1 MTGFARNT
9 TALETD
15 PAVRA
20 LLDAPEA
27 QTLDV
32 ARDQRL
38 GAPGQRME
46 HVYVVTRGLL
56 KVSHLSG
63 EDRAATSRLI
73 GPGGLVGD
81 VDVLVDEP
89 HITET
94 SAVVDST
101 VCAVPGGVF
110 LEMLQENPFAFQHL
124 HHVCARFCV
133 VARQQRAILYDVK
146 TRAASLL
153 LAYAEA
159 FPKPTT
165 DGLRIAHPLTRA
177 DLAQDLGANLRS
189 VSRVFTEWR
198 HKGIVAAHKGW
209 IVIRDAEALHR
220 ESGDLHRHLHYPA
233 AFDESDREGTDFWS
247 SLPAPVPP
255 PPDALERLRH
265 NPVFAH
271 VSENELAKLLVD
283 AHWLN
288 PEAQENVIEA
298 GQRAT
303 YVDVLL
309 SGRMRVFHAAGEERN
324 VTVKHLGAPCT
335 LGEMQAL
342 TGVSFVQYAEALT
355 PCELIRLRA
364 ETFDRFLQANGVA
377 ARGLLRDVAGRLYLA
392 YRNEAAILANV
403 PGRVASLLLS
413 YAEAFGRETDQ
424 GTMIR
429 YPLTQRTIA
438 LEIGAT
444 TKSIN
449 RTFAAWKEDGWVE
462 LHKGWCVLRDR
473 AKLEECCGG
482 LRFNLKYEADP
493 SGGISPSLGS

>member
-1 MTGFARNT
+1 MTGFTRNT
-9 TALETD
+9 TALESD

-20 LLDAPEA
+20 LLEVPEA
-27 QTLDV
+27 ESLEV
-32 ARDQRL
+32 SRDQRV
-38 GAPGQRME
+38 GAPGQRMDR
-46 HVYVVTRGLL
+46 VYVVTEGLL

-73 GPGGLVGD
+73 GPGGVVGD

-94 SAVVDST
+94 RAVVDSK
-101 VCAVPGGVF
+101 VVAVPGPCF
-110 LEMLQENPFAFQHL
+110 LEMLQATSFAFEHL
-124 HHVCARFCV
+124 RHVCARFCV
-133 VARQQRAILYDVK
+133 VARQQRSILYDVN

-159 FPKPTT
+159 FPRPTA
-165 DGLRIAHPLTRA
+165 DGLRIAHPLTQS

-189 VSRVFTEWR
+189 VNRAFTEWR
-198 HKGIVAAHKGW
+198 QQGAVSTHKGW
-209 IVIRDAEALHR
+209 IVIRDVDSLHAAT
-220 ESGDLHRHLHYPA
+220 GDLPRHLLYPST
-233 AFDESDREGTDFWS
+233 FDAKDREGDDFWDS
-247 SLPAPVPP
+247 ASPSEAPPG
-255 PPDALERLRH
+255 DARERLRS
-265 NPVFAH
+265 NPVFAEA
-271 VSENELAKLLVD
+271 SERELDDLLLD

-288 PEAQENVIEA
+288 ATPEEGVIEA

-303 YVDVLL
+303 FVDVLL
-309 SGRMRVFHAAGEERN
+309 SGRIRVHHSADAGRR

-342 TGVSFVQYAEALT
+342 TGTSFVQCADALT
-355 PCELIRLRA
+355 ACEIVRLRA
-364 ETFDRFLQANGVA
+364 NTFERYLAGNDGA

-403 PGRVASLLLS
+403 PGRVASLLLA
-413 YAEAFGRETDQ
+413 YADAFGRETEQ
-424 GTMIR
+424 GLMIR
-429 YPLTQRTIA
+429 YPLTQKTIA

-449 RTFAAWKEDGWVE
+449 RTFSSWKEDGWVE
-462 LHKGWCVLRDR
+462 LHKGWCVIRD
-473 AKLEECCGG
+473 LERIEAVCGG

-493 SGGISPSLGS
+493 SGGVSPSLGS